1 MDTPETA
8 RDAPAPNPIVD
19 PLLMMLSGA
28 LDGSRA
34 LDPLAMLR
42 AQLESQ
48 NDPRIA
54 MVFRLLEQRRMQEDE
69 ALKRLQEE
77 AAAEEEASAGS
88 EEPAAID
95 ASPAIQEDLESVQ
108 QAVDAIYA
116 ELDVLRARSAA
127 FAAAVG
133 ACPACFGEDP
143 LCGTCRGLGSPGWRR
158 PEPGAFRTYVLPA
171 FARARAIDASYA
183 GRMPAAGHRAAAAPG

>member
-1 MDTPETA
+1 MKQPSMKPRTTKRCNWPTAKTTARIPRSGMRVGLMDTPETA

-54 MVFRLLEQRRMQEDE
+54 MVFRLLEQLRMQEDE

-88 EEPAAID
+88 EEPA
-95 ASPAIQEDLESVQ
+95 
-108 QAVDAIYA
+108 
-116 ELDVLRARSAA
+116 
-127 FAAAVG
+127 
-133 ACPACFGEDP
+133 
-143 LCGTCRGLGSPGWRR
+143 
-158 PEPGAFRTYVLPA
+158 
-171 FARARAIDASYA
+171 
-183 GRMPAAGHRAAAAPG
+183 